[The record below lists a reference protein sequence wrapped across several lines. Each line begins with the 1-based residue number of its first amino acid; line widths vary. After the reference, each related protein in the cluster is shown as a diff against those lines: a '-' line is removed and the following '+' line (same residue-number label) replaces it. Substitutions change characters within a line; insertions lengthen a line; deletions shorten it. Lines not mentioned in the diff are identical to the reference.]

1 MNVYISEFKHVD
13 INFNNKRYI
22 LKTKG
27 KLKIMINYI
36 VDEYV
41 THTMTT

>member
-1 MNVYISEFKHVD
+1 MSD
-13 INFNNKRYI
+13 I

-27 KLKIMINYI
+27 KLKIMRDII

-41 THTMTT
+41 SYTVQYF